1 MLYRV
6 EDVVTNTMDIYK
18 MNSIIADLMLIFIY
32 YLVRRFFAKRAL
44 ENVNKEYRSKS
55 DFELLNIF
63 WMRKRYFNKVGWKYA
78 KISTYWLTLLLL
90 IAFNVIN

>member
-1 MLYRV
+1 
-6 EDVVTNTMDIYK
+6 

-32 YLVRRFFAKRAL
+32 VLVSRFFGKRAL
-44 ENVNKEYRSKS
+44 KNVNEEYRSKS

-78 KISTYWLTLLLL
+78 KIRTYWLTLLLV
-90 IAFNVIN
+90 IAFNVLNSYY